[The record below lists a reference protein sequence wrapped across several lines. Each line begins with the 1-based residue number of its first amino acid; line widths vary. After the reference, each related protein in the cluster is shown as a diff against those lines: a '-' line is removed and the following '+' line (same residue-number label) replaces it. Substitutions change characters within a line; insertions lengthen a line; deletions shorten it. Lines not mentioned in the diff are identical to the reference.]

1 MTLRWPVFFI
11 SSGLLESVSQK
22 QKDKQK
28 TAAASPQAVVTVSGG
43 IAGPLLAWYDQ
54 YGRKDLPWQQQRSAY
69 RVWVSE
75 IMLQQT
81 QVKTAI
87 PYFERF
93 MQRFP
98 DVLSLANADQDEV
111 LHHWSGLGYYA
122 RARNLHRAAQQV
134 RDLHGGEFP
143 QQFDE
148 MLALP
153 GVGQS
158 TAGAILAQAHGRRHA
173 ILDGNVKRVL
183 ARLHALHGWTGQASV
198 QQQLWQYAEAY
209 TPHQRLADYTQAI
222 MDLGATL
229 CTRARPR
236 CDDCPLQ
243 LDCEALATDQV
254 SQLPTPKPKKTL
266 PVKTVRMLLLH
277 NAEREVLLEK
287 RPPTGIWG
295 GLWSLPEMPLDEAVE
310 DWCQQHYQLALRHSE
325 EQPVLRHTFSH
336 FHLDITPCC
345 IKLQNP
351 VDSVMEAAQGVWYNS
366 LNCEALGLAAPV
378 QRLLTRLQKSNRGE
392 DTHGSYG
399 ALCETG

>member
-1 MTLRWPVFFI
+1 MP
-11 SSGLLESVSQK
+11 QK
-22 QKDKQK
+22 QKEKQK
-28 TAAASPQAVVTVSGG
+28 TAAMSPQASLVVSAG

-54 YGRKDLPWQQQRSAY
+54 HGRKDLPWQQQRSAY

-87 PYFERF
+87 PYFQAF

-98 DVLSLANADQDEV
+98 DVLCLANAHEDEV

-122 RARNLHRAAQQV
+122 RARNLHKAAQQV
-134 RDLHGGEFP
+134 RDQHGGEFP

-148 MLALP
+148 VLALP
-153 GVGQS
+153 GVGRS
-158 TAGAILAQAHGRRHA
+158 TAGAILAQAHEQRHA

-183 ARLHALHGWTGQASV
+183 ARLHALHGWTGQSSV
-198 QQQLWQYAEAY
+198 QQQLWLYAEAY
-209 TPHQRLADYTQAI
+209 TPHQRVADYTQAI

-236 CDDCPLQ
+236 CEECPLQ
-243 LDCEALATDQV
+243 CECMALATDQV
-254 SQLPTPKPKKTL
+254 SLLPTPKPKKTL

-295 GLWSLPEMPLDEAVE
+295 GLWSLPEMPLDEVVE
-310 DWCQQHYQLALRHSE
+310 DWCQQRYQLALKHYE
-325 EQPVLRHTFSH
+325 EQAVLRHTFSH
-336 FHLDITPCC
+336 FHLDITPCVAEVAVDSD
-345 IKLQNP
+345 KLANNP
-351 VDSVMEAAQGVWYNS
+351 GQSVMEADGRVWYKASQTDCASPEQNRPPKM
-366 LNCEALGLAAPV
+366 NLGLAAPV
-378 QRLLTRLQKSNRGE
+378 TNLLNRLNE
-392 DTHGSYG
+392 
-399 ALCETG
+399 E

>member
-1 MTLRWPVFFI
+1 M
-11 SSGLLESVSQK
+11 SQK
-22 QKDKQK
+22 QKSVAESPP
-28 TAAASPQAVVTVSGG
+28 TAAPVSNG
-43 IAGPLLAWYDQ
+43 IAEPLLAWYDQ

-87 PYFERF
+87 PYFQAF

-98 DVLSLANADQDEV
+98 TLLSLADAAQDEV

-122 RARNLHRAAQQV
+122 RARNLHKAAQQV

-143 QQFDE
+143 QQIDDV
-148 MLALP
+148 LALP
-153 GVGQS
+153 GVGRS
-158 TAGAILAQAHGRRHA
+158 TAGAILAQAHGQRHA

-183 ARLHALHGWTGQASV
+183 ARFHALHGWTGQTSV
-198 QQQLWQYAEAY
+198 QQQLWHYAEAY
-209 TPHQRLADYTQAI
+209 TPHQRVADYTQAI

-229 CTRARPR
+229 CTRGRPR
-236 CDDCPLQ
+236 CEACPLQ
-243 LDCEALATDQV
+243 SDCVALATDQV
-254 SQLPTPKPKKTL
+254 SLLPTPKPKKTL

-295 GLWSLPEMPLDEAVE
+295 GLWSLPEMPLHETVE
-310 DWCQQHYQLALRHSE
+310 DWCQQHYQLSLKCFE

-336 FHLDITPCC
+336 FHLDITPCVAEVVMDGD
-345 IKLQNP
+345 KP
-351 VDSVMEAAQGVWYNS
+351 VNTPSNTHGQSVMEADGRVWYKASQTDCASPGQNRAPKM
-366 LNCEALGLAAPV
+366 NLGLAAPV
-378 QRLLTRLQKSNRGE
+378 TNLLNRLNE
-392 DTHGSYG
+392 
-399 ALCETG
+399 E